1 MVESS
6 KRKKHHDKDK
16 YYNCKSSSDSAAFH
30 DVEPCSHPAM
40 ALVNVVIIVII
51 VNVVIVVIIVY

>member
-16 YYNCKSSSDSAAFH
+16 YYNLAKEQGFRSRAAFKLTQINRKFPYLETCH
-30 DVEPCSHPAM
+30 TAVLSDGEAW
-40 ALVNVVIIVII
+40 
-51 VNVVIVVIIVY
+51 